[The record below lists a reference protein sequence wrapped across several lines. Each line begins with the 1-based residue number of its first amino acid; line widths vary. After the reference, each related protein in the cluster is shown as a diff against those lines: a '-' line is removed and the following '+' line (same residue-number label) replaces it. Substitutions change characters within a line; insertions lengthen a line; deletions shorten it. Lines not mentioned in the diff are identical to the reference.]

1 MPIEEE
7 IIENIMD
14 DFENQFKKCGTDE
27 NNSETE
33 DEFDILDDEESLK
46 EQNAESEEVSDTN
59 ETEDLFC

>member
-1 MPIEEE
+1 MEEE

-14 DFENQFKKCGTDE
+14 DFENQFEKCGTDE
-27 NNSETE
+27 CSSETE

-46 EQNAESEEVSDTN
+46 EQKTNSEEISDTN